1 MYVLPT
7 PTSQIYVGVGGNVLV
22 LPTPTSAFYR
32 GVVNRCVCSGL
43 CWFLPIPLP
52 MSMVICLRYLHK

>member
-22 LPTPTSAFYR
+22 
-32 GVVNRCVCSGL
+32 
-43 CWFLPIPLP
+43 
-52 MSMVICLRYLHK
+52 YLHQHNKSMLV